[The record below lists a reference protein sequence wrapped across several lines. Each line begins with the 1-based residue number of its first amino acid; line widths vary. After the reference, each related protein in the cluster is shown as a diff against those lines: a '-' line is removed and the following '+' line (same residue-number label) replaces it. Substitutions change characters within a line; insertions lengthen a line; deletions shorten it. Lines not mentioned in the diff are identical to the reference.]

1 MNARLLAPACLTL
14 VLLSGCGDTAPL
26 TTDADDPAAGAVPPT
41 GASPSGP
48 PDGPRAAAALPREFI
63 VSTNEPFWQA
73 RVEQDVVV
81 LDGPGV
87 QGRRFAI
94 EGREAGAGGD
104 VVTARDDA
112 GTITVG
118 VSPGSCQDSMSG
130 AEFPL
135 SGTLGL
141 DGDAPV
147 AGCARPAGMAPPRPS
162 GD

>member
-1 MNARLLAPACLTL
+1 MNARLLAPAYFTL
-14 VLLSGCGDTAPL
+14 VLLSGCGGTAPV
-26 TTDADDPAAGAVPPT
+26 TTDAD
-41 GASPSGP
+41 
-48 PDGPRAAAALPREFI
+48 GPRADAAALPREFI

-73 RVEQDVVV
+73 RVERDAVV
-81 LDGPGV
+81 LDGPEV

-104 VVTARDDA
+104 VVTARDAA

-118 VSPGSCQDSMSG
+118 VSPGPCQDSMSG